1 MSPSPRCAPVGVIV
15 VMVVIAMG
23 LGSCSSTSSA
33 TSTRHQRWDPRL
45 SPIAKQVEKFRHL
58 RFKRSVPAT
67 FLSASSFRKRVTSD
81 DSKVSRKDRRD
92 LQAGEAELRTLGL
105 VDGSFDLLKTTDAVS
120 GSGVLAYHDPG
131 HKDIV
136 VRGKKIDAETRVTLA
151 HELTHALQDQHYNL
165 KRLRDGAK
173 TSGAD
178 DAVVA
183 LVEGDA
189 ARIEAKYYFA
199 LSPREQRFV
208 DQAEGAAS
216 GRTGPKSPDAP
227 TAAGEAA
234 NGVVA
239 ASFESPYAFGPPLV
253 EVILAA
259 KGRRGLAAAFHHPP
273 TTQLQLLVP
282 TRSITV
288 AALPSLR
295 RPKLRA
301 GARRFGS
308 DQPDDFGAVDLY
320 FLLSSRLP
328 AAVSLQAA
336 DAWGNGKELISGTK
350 TKTCVDVKFAARDRA
365 GALRIGGA
373 LRLWAAAMPAGAI
386 TLADDGLS
394 IRGCDPGK
402 SAVGPPNAA
411 ATALGV
417 AAVRSSFV
425 SDLVRGGAP
434 GPIAACI
441 GDRIIDGPEF
451 AAAVAGADEQREPTM
466 AEVASLS
473 AAIEALIPGCS

>member
-1 MSPSPRCAPVGVIV
+1 MIATIV
-15 VMVVIAMG
+15 VVALG
-23 LGSCSSTSSA
+23 LGSCSSGSA
-33 TSTRHQRWDPRL
+33 AATTRYQGWDPRL
-45 SPIAKQVEKFRHL
+45 LPIAKQVEKFRHL
-58 RFKRSVPAT
+58 RFKHAVPAT
-67 FLSASSFRKRVTSD
+67 FLSVAKFRKRVTSS
-81 DSKVSRKDRRD
+81 DSKVSRKDRRE
-92 LQAGEAELRTLGL
+92 LQAGEAELRALGL
-105 VDGSFDLLKTTDAVS
+105 VDGSFDLLKTTDEVS
-120 GSGVLAYHDPG
+120 RSSVLAYYDPD

-165 KRLRDGAK
+165 NRLRDRAK

-189 ARIEAKYYFA
+189 TRIEAKYYFA

-208 DQAEGAAS
+208 DKAEGAPRQNS
-216 GRTGPKSPDAP
+216 GPKSPDAP

-239 ASFESPYAFGPPLV
+239 ASFESPYAFGPPMV
-253 EVILAA
+253 DVILAA
-259 KGRRGLAAAFHHPP
+259 KHRRGLAAAFHRPP
-273 TTQLQLLVP
+273 NTQLQLLLP
-282 TRSITV
+282 TRSTTV
-288 AALPSLR
+288 AALPPLR

-301 GARRFGS
+301 GDRRLGG

-350 TKTCVDVKFAARDRA
+350 KKTCVDVKLVARDRA
-365 GALRIGGA
+365 GAATISGA
-373 LRLWAAAMPAGAI
+373 VRLWAAAMPAGAI

-394 IRGCDPGK
+394 IRGCDPGR
-402 SAVGPPNAA
+402 SALGPPNVAE
-411 ATALGV
+411 TALGF
-417 AAVRSSFV
+417 AAVRSSVV
-425 SDLVRGGAP
+425 SELVGGGAP
-434 GPIAACI
+434 GRTAECI
-441 GDRIIDGPEF
+441 GDRMITGPEF
-451 AAAVAGADEQREPTM
+451 GVAAAGAAEQREPTK
-466 AEVASLS
+466 AEVDSLS
-473 AAIEALIPGCS
+473 AAIEALIPDCS